1 MKMTWKRLAWF
12 FVLGAILLPVD
23 GIDWLSAQGTVH
35 RNFTLQASAAQTAA
49 GNGTGV
55 DVTACL
61 TPATGQ
67 GYVFVQAPVTAGSGT
82 VTTFKVWLEVS
93 GDGTNWSALP
103 CWSTLTI
110 TGTAPTANTHLVINE
125 TAVQTSGSGSGFC
138 SLPLGNVR
146 ARWNVAGTTPSET
159 FSVILSCYS

>member
-1 MKMTWKRLAWF
+1 MNLKRL
-12 FVLGAILLPVD
+12 VLVCLIWWALPCTPDVFD
-23 GIDWLSAQGTVH
+23 AESAQH
-35 RNFTLQASAAQTAA
+35 RNFTVLASAAQTAA

-55 DVTACL
+55 DVTSCFTPL
-61 TPATGQ
+61 TNQ
-67 GYVFVQAPVTAGSGT
+67 GYVFLQVPVTAGSGT
-82 VTTFKVWLEVS
+82 VTTFKVWIEAS
-93 GDGTNWSALP
+93 GEGTNWAAVP

-110 TGTAPTANTHLVINE
+110 TGTAPVSNTHLLVNE
-125 TAVQTSGSGSGFC
+125 TALQTSGSGSGFC